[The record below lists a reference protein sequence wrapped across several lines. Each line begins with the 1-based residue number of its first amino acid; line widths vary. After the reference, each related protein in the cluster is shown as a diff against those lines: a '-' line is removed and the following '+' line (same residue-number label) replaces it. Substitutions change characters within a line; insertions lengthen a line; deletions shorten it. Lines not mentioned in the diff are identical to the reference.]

1 MIKSTGNIVIF
12 NPEEFLVFLNLYC
25 KRERKRE
32 MWSKGEREKRKG
44 KKKFGVKGKGK
55 EKCGVKGKGKRKGKS
70 TIIC

>member
-1 MIKSTGNIVIF
+1 
-12 NPEEFLVFLNLYC
+12 
-25 KRERKRE
+25 